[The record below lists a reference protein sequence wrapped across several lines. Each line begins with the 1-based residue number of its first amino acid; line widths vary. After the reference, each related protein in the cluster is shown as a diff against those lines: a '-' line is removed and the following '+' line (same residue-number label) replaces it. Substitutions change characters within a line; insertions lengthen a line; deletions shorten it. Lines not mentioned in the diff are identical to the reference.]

1 MAFVQNLP
9 FISIILS
16 LFTGPLSSVLG
27 GKKAKYL
34 NAAMIIVVGLMSF
47 AVLGYVIGTGES

>member
-1 MAFVQNLP
+1 MVFVQNLP

-27 GKKAKYL
+27 GKKGKISKCSHDYR
-34 NAAMIIVVGLMSF
+34 GR
-47 AVLGYVIGTGES
+47 IGAFCSARICDRNG